1 MNRLSA
7 AAIASIAPQVLLIV
21 LLIESN
27 LALSFRVSGA
37 QGCAKFLPP
46 KLVKLLTK
54 ALKSGAKMGKTVLQ
68 ITILSFSYSQFFMN
82 CGKEKLADPIET
94 GAIADDDYDPAG
106 DAAQDFA
113 ADVMNVDDDALDDA
127 LDDAAL
133 LDDDPE
139 KICARYD
146 FGVPSTAACD
156 EVAGG
161 MDSALSYFTAILALF
176 AAPYMAHVLLHTFVW
191 GTGASDEEKH
201 GFDWADGLDAQEEE
215 SLVNAGYYHRPDLVV
230 LQQLKAN
237 LRSPLVRDIDGDA
250 ILLARNPRFYLD
262 VLGTTKKNFR
272 EHFRHD
278 ELKDSAR
285 AVLRAMLHKM
295 KLLLQITFGY
305 WTKETLSV
313 MEVKR
318 FAVRFDVGG
327 HEHKR
332 AHQDIMEHF
341 GCAAPSLPRVAPFR
355 VTRFW
360 RPRPCSQHVAH
371 ADVAVLPS
379 RARSVQDWRGGERAA
394 RVRVRCRHAPAHVR
408 CAGAAVRLDAER
420 RQDLDHDPLRRHIA
434 GMGDLAAHV
443 RQLAVGSQGERAR
456 RPVARVCARPRV

>member
-1 MNRLSA
+1 
-7 AAIASIAPQVLLIV
+7 
-21 LLIESN
+21 
-27 LALSFRVSGA
+27 
-37 QGCAKFLPP
+37 
-46 KLVKLLTK
+46 
-54 ALKSGAKMGKTVLQ
+54 
-68 ITILSFSYSQFFMN
+68 
-82 CGKEKLADPIET
+82 
-94 GAIADDDYDPAG
+94 
-106 DAAQDFA
+106 
-113 ADVMNVDDDALDDA
+113 
-127 LDDAAL
+127 
-133 LDDDPE
+133 
-139 KICARYD
+139 
-146 FGVPSTAACD
+146 
-156 EVAGG
+156 
-161 MDSALSYFTAILALF
+161 
-176 AAPYMAHVLLHTFVW
+176 MAHVLLHTFVW

-272 EHFRHD
+272 EHFRHG

-305 WTKETLSV
+305 WNKETLSV

-341 GCAAPSLPRVAPFR
+341 GTWHTLMWQFFPLALVLSKIGEAANEPPVFVYDADMHLHMSDIQERLFDWMLNVGKISTTILFVVTQQEWAIWLRMFVSSLWGLKMIMKHPMLRLFERVAIRLGTLIGFSPPPESR
-355 VTRFW
+355 RWSKMPTR
-360 RPRPCSQHVAH
+360 S
-371 ADVAVLPS
+371 
-379 RARSVQDWRGGERAA
+379 
-394 RVRVRCRHAPAHVR
+394 
-408 CAGAAVRLDAER
+408 
-420 RQDLDHDPLRRHIA
+420 
-434 GMGDLAAHV
+434 
-443 RQLAVGSQGERAR
+443 
-456 RPVARVCARPRV
+456 